1 MGNTEGPDYGKWL
14 IAALCVAVIA
24 SEIVVIRQNRQLRQH
39 VVAVDASA
47 KQLNFLRSQSDRTLF
62 ESSMT
67 GRCTPFAGDRSAS
80 ASTAPLEVSI
90 YFSLERD
97 CMSCVEDV
105 VGQWNGA
112 LRNPI
117 AKSLVVKGYTEIDG
131 TRARTLLD
139 RDLKPAFP
147 ITNVPDIEQKLA
159 TSGIPTTPVVF
170 VSDPTTGRILM
181 TYAPRVGEK
190 GDRSL
195 LERLHNVLT
204 PCA

>member
-1 MGNTEGPDYGKWL
+1 MANAEGRDYGKWV
-14 IAALCVAVIA
+14 IAALCLAVVA
-24 SEIVVIRQNRQLRQH
+24 SEVVVVRQNRQLRQH
-39 VVAVDASA
+39 VAAADTSV
-47 KQLNFLRSQSDRTLF
+47 KQMNFLRTQSDRTLF

-67 GRCTPFAGDRSAS
+67 GRCTPFAGGR
-80 ASTAPLEVSI
+80 TAAAPTTPLEVSI

-105 VGQWNGA
+105 VSQWNGA

-131 TRARTLLD
+131 TRAQTLLD

-195 LERLHNVLT
+195 LERLHNVVT
-204 PCA
+204 PCT